1 METEL
6 QSVPIR
12 NRYTV
17 EPTDLFR
24 LFLELSFLA
33 VTVALVFGEVKQLS
47 KGVFMIM
54 IIYFMIS
61 YDWILIKI
69 NDIIKW
75 LSFSEDGAREYF
87 ADPSNIV
94 DSCNILAI
102 AALGIAWI
110 TLYVLWLISAAVLH
124 TPLPMFCL
132 AVSMIAY
139 GLSPLCSSLSP
150 FTSLHPP
157 PSPSSSTLCS
167 HFLPPSPSLTSS
179 LPLDS

>member
-61 YDWILIKI
+61 YDWILI
-69 NDIIKW
+69 
-75 LSFSEDGAREYF
+75 
-87 ADPSNIV
+87 
-94 DSCNILAI
+94 
-102 AALGIAWI
+102 
-110 TLYVLWLISAAVLH
+110 
-124 TPLPMFCL
+124 
-132 AVSMIAY
+132 
-139 GLSPLCSSLSP
+139 
-150 FTSLHPP
+150 
-157 PSPSSSTLCS
+157 
-167 HFLPPSPSLTSS
+167 
-179 LPLDS
+179 

>member
-1 METEL
+1 MSFDIGAFGTPLQETMDKVKILEDNHWLDKQTKKMELILVTLNVNVGLFNQVQLYLFYIECMTKYLTFKLVLLIDYCFSYFNQIRITFTWDLSGFCRMETEL

-61 YDWILIKI
+61 YD
-69 NDIIKW
+69 
-75 LSFSEDGAREYF
+75 
-87 ADPSNIV
+87 
-94 DSCNILAI
+94 
-102 AALGIAWI
+102 
-110 TLYVLWLISAAVLH
+110 
-124 TPLPMFCL
+124 
-132 AVSMIAY
+132 
-139 GLSPLCSSLSP
+139 
-150 FTSLHPP
+150 
-157 PSPSSSTLCS
+157 
-167 HFLPPSPSLTSS
+167 
-179 LPLDS
+179 